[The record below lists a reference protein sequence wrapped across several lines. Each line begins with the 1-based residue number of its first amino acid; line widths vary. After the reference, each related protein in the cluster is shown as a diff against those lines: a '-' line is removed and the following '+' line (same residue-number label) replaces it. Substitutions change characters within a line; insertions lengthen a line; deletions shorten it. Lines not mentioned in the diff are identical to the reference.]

1 MSPMTGG
8 RMTDVGTPPT
18 LVTFHAHPDDE
29 SIATGGVMA
38 QAAEAGHRVVL
49 VVATK
54 GEVGEVDDG
63 VLDDGETL
71 AERRVAE
78 TLRAAEVLGVSRVE
92 FLGYRD
98 SGMAGTPENDA
109 PESFWSADVDEAAAR
124 LAALLEEE
132 RAVVLTVYDERGG
145 YEHPDHIQVHRVG
158 IRAAELARTPRVYE
172 STVNRDYIRGLM
184 TERRDELL
192 AEGIEMPGGG
202 PDTPPDPE
210 EFDVG
215 VPADRIT
222 TTVDVRDYAERKRTA
237 LAQHASQVDETSFV
251 LAMPMDA
258 FREAL
263 GYEWFIRR
271 DASPGLHETS
281 LFDGLEAT

>member
-1 MSPMTGG
+1 MEQGKIS
-8 RMTDVGTPPT
+8 RT

-38 QAAEAGHRVVL
+38 QAAAYGHRVVL

-54 GEVGEVDDG
+54 GEVGEVDPG
-63 VLDDGETL
+63 VLHDGETL
-71 AERRVAE
+71 AERRVTE

-98 SGMAGTPENDA
+98 SGMAGTAENDA
-109 PESFWSADVDEAAAR
+109 PGSFWTADVDEAATR

-132 RAVVLTVYDERGG
+132 QADVLTVYDERGG
-145 YEHPDHIQVHRVG
+145 YDHPDHIQVHRVG
-158 IRAAELARTPRVYE
+158 VRAAELAGTPRVYE
-172 STVNRDYIRGLM
+172 STIDAEYIRGLM

-192 AEGIEMPGGG
+192 GDGIEMPGGADAPD
-202 PDTPPDPE
+202 PDT
-210 EFDVG
+210 FDVG
-215 VPADRIT
+215 MPAERIT
-222 TTVDVRDYAERKRTA
+222 TTVDVRAFAEQKRTA
-237 LAQHASQVDETSFV
+237 LAQHASQVDETSFF
-251 LAMPMDA
+251 LAMPVEA

-271 DASPGLHETS
+271 DKPSDFRETS
-281 LFDGLEAT
+281 LFEDLADKADGRG